1 MILAVLFA
9 NSKGNILV
17 ERPDSLDFFTK
28 LPSLFAWSGLFTL
41 FTWCLEMSASMLL
54 CKYEYDELAAE
65 VIFVITS
72 AVKDVCGKLPTERLF
87 LEAVGAICFNL
98 TCTTSVRLKKTN
110 YDLSSGHDYQ
120 NARINVACGNSL
132 SCAA

>member
-54 CKYEYDELAAE
+54 CKYEYDELALAE

-87 LEAVGAICFNL
+87 LGKYGRICL
-98 TCTTSVRLKKTN
+98 TLDEIIWKRYLENTNKIRRLVRLKPPTEF
-110 YDLSSGHDYQ
+110 
-120 NARINVACGNSL
+120 
-132 SCAA
+132 